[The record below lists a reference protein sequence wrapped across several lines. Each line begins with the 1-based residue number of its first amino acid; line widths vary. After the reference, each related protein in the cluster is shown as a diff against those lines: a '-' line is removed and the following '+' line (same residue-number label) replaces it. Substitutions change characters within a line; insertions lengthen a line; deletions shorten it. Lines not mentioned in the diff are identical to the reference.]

1 MSLLASPLESVESA
15 VIWLLVGFS
24 VVTWGLALVKVAQ
37 FVRLKNQDKRF
48 HKQFWLPPAWT
59 RPLNSAMSCPGR
71 LLALPSPATPRLP
84 LAIPRPTT

>member
-24 VVTWGLALVKVAQ
+24 VVTWGLALVKVVQ

-48 HKQFWLPPAWT
+48 HQQFCNHLQQGANHRAHRAFRGWYRYVLYRERQLRFLVWQ
-59 RPLNSAMSCPGR
+59 R
-71 LLALPSPATPRLP
+71 
-84 LAIPRPTT
+84 